1 MRTKLLLILVFSVT
15 LFSCSKSKSDG
26 SCGATL
32 STAVAP
38 ASEIAAV
45 QAYITNNNITATQHS
60 SGLFYSIS
68 ASGTGT
74 VAPVACSAVTVK
86 YVGKLT
92 NGNEFDNSNQN
103 YPNGITFALAN
114 LISGWQIGIPLI
126 KSGGSIILYLPPS
139 LGYGSQ
145 ANPGIPANSILIF
158 EIQLVNVQ

>member
-15 LFSCSKSKSDG
+15 LLSCNKSKSNG

-68 ASGTGT
+68 APGTGT
-74 VAPVACSAVTVK
+74 VALTACSAVTVK
-86 YVGKLT
+86 YTGRLT
-92 NGNEFDNSNQN
+92 DGNIFDSSLPNS
-103 YPNGITFALAN
+103 ITFALGN

-126 KSGGSIILYLPPS
+126 KTGGSITLYLPPS
-139 LGYGSQ
+139 LGYGSRATQ
-145 ANPGIPANSILIF
+145 SIPANSILIF
-158 EIQLVNVQ
+158 NIELVNVQ